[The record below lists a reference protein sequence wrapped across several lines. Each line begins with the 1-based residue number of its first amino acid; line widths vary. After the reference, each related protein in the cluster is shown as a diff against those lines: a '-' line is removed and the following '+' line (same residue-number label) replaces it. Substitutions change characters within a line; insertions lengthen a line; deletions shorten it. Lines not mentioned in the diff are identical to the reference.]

1 VRSAKKNRFPP
12 AKLAPTSTSISSNP
26 ASNSRMARTWTT
38 LPLQCR
44 LFLFLS
50 FTITIP
56 LVAGAQLRVLHQE
69 GSLHGFLALS
79 SLEGEVL
86 ASGDLIQAVHGNR
99 VTAHLVFHFKDGSL
113 HEETAVYS
121 QHSVFRLLSYHLV
134 QKGPSFPRTLDL
146 QTDIPKGTVRVQYT
160 DKDHPQQIKSEHMD
174 LPLNLANG
182 LTATLFKNIPAQ
194 GGETKLSM
202 IVATPKP
209 RLVTLAITSLGE
221 DLFSIAGSKRKATH
235 FVAKVELGGVAG
247 VVAPLVGKK
256 PADINV
262 WVSSG
267 DGPAF
272 LRSENQLFAD
282 GPVWRIELTSPTW

>member
-1 VRSAKKNRFPP
+1 
-12 AKLAPTSTSISSNP
+12 
-26 ASNSRMARTWTT
+26 MARTWTF
-38 LPLQCR
+38 PLRCR
-44 LFLFLS
+44 LFLLLA

-56 LVAGAQLRVLHQE
+56 LVNTARAQVRVLHQE
-69 GSLHGFLALS
+69 GSLHGFLALR

-99 VTAHLVFHFKDGSL
+99 VTSHLVFHFKDGSL
-113 HEETAVYS
+113 HEETAVYNQS
-121 QHSVFRLLSYHLV
+121 REFRLLSYHLV

-146 QTDIPKGTVRVQYT
+146 HADIPKGTVTVQYT
-160 DKDHPQQIKSEHMD
+160 DKDHPQQVKSEHMD
-174 LPLNLANG
+174 LPANLANG

-194 GGETKLSM
+194 GSETKLSM

-209 RLVTLAITSLGE
+209 RLVTLAIASQGE
-221 DLFSIAGSKRKATH
+221 DSFSIAGSKRKATH
-235 FVAKVELGGVAG
+235 FVAKLELGGVAG

-256 PADINV
+256 PPDIHV

-282 GPVWRIELTSPTW
+282 GPVWRIELTSPVW